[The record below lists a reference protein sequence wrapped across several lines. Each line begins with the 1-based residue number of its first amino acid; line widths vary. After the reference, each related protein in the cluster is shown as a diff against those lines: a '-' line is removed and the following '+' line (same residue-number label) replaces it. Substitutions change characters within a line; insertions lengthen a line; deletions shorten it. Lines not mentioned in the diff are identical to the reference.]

1 MKPKKEVIKTKEDAS
16 KWLSNLGLAVSG
28 TKEELLTRI
37 SGYQKWP
44 KLVEKL
50 KSRTKRY
57 FKFKCSMD
65 PTSIPPPS
73 ACWDVKESKYPV
85 ISQDIMEHYLSFK
98 KEGNKGQV
106 EKAHRMLQS
115 RKIISVKTLEDQG
128 AKYVKAM
135 IQKSYGSESRPAVI
149 LFFNNLPTNAHCNCP
164 VGASGL
170 CCHIIALLLFLK
182 HYKDTGEKIFRLTC
196 TEQLQKWHKRTTKG
210 SIPMMAL
217 AKLKLRSAKKK
228 KRISAADS
236 DNSRNKR
243 NVPEIISKMQEKLK
257 NFVPVTEHVYS
268 VLSKSALGRKS
279 SVGQHLLF
287 KNKVNSLSD
296 HQYLGQYSN
305 EISLKKQKIEL
316 KSEVIDK
323 KIEQMLSGK
332 PDDFILNPD
341 VNKIKPEDIILQDT
355 LNIELQEF
363 KSLYETDP
371 DYIYLE
377 KNIHEQSSG
386 EISIDICFREAPIP
400 YSTNH
405 IDLVQNTPEWQEA
418 RKFRITGSRI
428 SSLLGLHGEKKFV
441 SCWDIVRGG
450 KTERSLKGIT
460 NIERGH
466 YYEKDGI
473 QFFQQISKA
482 TAESCGFYIHPT
494 NPRFGASP
502 DALGPDGILIE
513 MKTRTDN
520 AESPLESMSSYPNYY
535 LQCQLQMECTGAHTC
550 ILVSYLPEKETAN
563 FFAVKRDQVLM
574 NIIMDVCMSILNN
587 EPLVDWYEGDD
598 LIRNI
603 GLQLLNK
610 PLNFNVIKP
619 LTRYIKDQCK
629 SKIQRLN
636 FVDEIDLQVN
646 RL

>member
-1 MKPKKEVIKTKEDAS
+1 M
-16 KWLSNLGLAVSG
+16 GLAVSG

-50 KSRTKRY
+50 KARTKYY
-57 FKFKCSMD
+57 FKFKCSLD
-65 PTSIPPPS
+65 PTTIPQPS
-73 ACWDVKESKYPV
+73 ACWDVNESKYPV
-85 ISQDIMEHYLSFK
+85 ISQDIVEHYLSYK

-149 LFFNNLPTNAHCNCP
+149 LFFNNVPTNAHCNCP

-170 CCHIIALLLFLK
+170 CCHIISLLLFLK
-182 HYKDTGEKIFRLTC
+182 HYKDTGEKILRLTC
-196 TEQLQKWHKRTTKG
+196 TEQLQKWHKRTSKG

-217 AKLKLRSAKKK
+217 AKLKLRSAKRKK
-228 KRISAADS
+228 KITPADP

-243 NVPEIISKMQEKLK
+243 NVPNIIENMKQKLK

-268 VLSKSALGRKS
+268 VLSKSAVGRKS

-287 KNKVNSLSD
+287 KNKVNSLAD
-296 HQYLGQYSN
+296 HQYLGQYTH
-305 EISLKKQKIEL
+305 EISLKKQKIES
-316 KSEVIDK
+316 KCEVIEK
-323 KIEQMLSGK
+323 KIEQMFSGK
-332 PDDFILNPD
+332 PDEYIFKPD
-341 VNKIKPEDIILQDT
+341 VKKIKPKDIVSQDILD
-355 LNIELQEF
+355 IEVQKFE
-363 KSLYETDP
+363 SVYTNDP
-371 DYIYLE
+371 DYIDME
-377 KNIHEQSSG
+377 NSIHKQSSG
-386 EISIDICFREAPIP
+386 EINIDICFREAPIP

-405 IDLVQNTPEWQEA
+405 IDLVQNTPEWQDA

-428 SSLLGLHGEKKFV
+428 SSLLGVHGEKKFV
-441 SCWDIVRGG
+441 SCWDIVRSG

-466 YYEKDGI
+466 HFEKRGI
-473 QFFQQISKA
+473 QYFQKVSKA
-482 TAESCGFYIHPT
+482 TSESCGFYVHPS

-563 FFAVKRDQVLM
+563 FFAVKRDRVLM

-587 EPLVDWYEGDD
+587 KPLVDWYEGDD
-598 LIRNI
+598 VIRNI
-603 GLQLLNK
+603 GLQLLHK

-619 LTRYIKDQCK
+619 LTKYIKEQCK
-629 SKIQRLN
+629 NKIQRVN
-636 FVDEIDLQVN
+636 FVDEIDLQLTRV
-646 RL
+646 